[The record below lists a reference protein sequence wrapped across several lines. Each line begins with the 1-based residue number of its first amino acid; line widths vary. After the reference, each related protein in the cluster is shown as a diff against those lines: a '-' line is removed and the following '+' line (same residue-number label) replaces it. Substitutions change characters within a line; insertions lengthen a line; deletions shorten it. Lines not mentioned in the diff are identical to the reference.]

1 MNIISKEVIVLT
13 ELIKLA
19 DSMDRGGDFDSATK
33 IDSIINSINKSNL
46 KSDEMLGSIL
56 SLADELDAS
65 GLDSFADKIQ
75 SLLKKRAD
83 DDDED
88 DEKESDT
95 LKMSIKELI
104 EKLDDDGLNNA
115 GLELGDWSVHLNK
128 RKDED

>member
-1 MNIISKEVIVLT
+1 VLT

-19 DSMDRGGDFDSATK
+19 DRMDRGGDFDSATK

-46 KSDEMLGSIL
+46 KSDEMLSSIL

-75 SLLKKRAD
+75 SLLEKRA
-83 DDDED
+83 DDED

>member
-19 DSMDRGGDFDSATK
+19 DRMDRGGDFDSATK

-46 KSDEMLGSIL
+46 KSDEMLSSIL

-75 SLLKKRAD
+75 SLLEKRA
-83 DDDED
+83 DDED

>member
-1 MNIISKEVIVLT
+1 
-13 ELIKLA
+13 
-19 DSMDRGGDFDSATK
+19 MDRGGDFDSATK
-33 IDSIINSINKSNL
+33 IDSIINSINKSNS
-46 KSDEMLGSIL
+46 KSDEMLSSIL

-75 SLLKKRAD
+75 SLLRKRADD